1 MSLDAVFHFLAA
13 VQSDVALRSSL
24 RCEQPTG
31 SEVSQTVVEIA
42 KAAGFVFTAEELRQ
56 AIGAE
61 MVRQFQNCGLP
72 APPVWLPYLIGVQ
85 GFPMVP
91 LVNVYD
97 APPASAAT
105 LVPPGEF
112 SRSEGAP

>member
-13 VQSDVALRSSL
+13 VQSDGALWSSL

-42 KAAGFVFTAEELRQ
+42 KAAGFEFTAEELRQ

-72 APPVWLPYLIGVQ
+72 APPVWLPYLIGVR

-91 LVNVYD
+91 LVNVYA
-97 APPASAAT
+97 APPGAAAT
-105 LVPPGEF
+105 IVPPGEYA
-112 SRSEGAP
+112 RPDVGH